1 MQVVQLHDPIV
12 YWYTIYCTYDEF
24 TRIHNIYKKNF
35 IARLK
40 FEIMSAEDFLF
51 WPAAWCS
58 SAPPRGDMVV
68 LKFDLNDIFHFWSIE
83 NLLHIMTILSSSN
96 KEVKYVIIRVT

>member
-1 MQVVQLHDPIV
+1 MNLR
-12 YWYTIYCTYDEF
+12 EF
-24 TRIHNIYKKNF
+24 TIFIRKIF

-96 KEVKYVIIRVT
+96 KEVKYVIIRVA

>member
-1 MQVVQLHDPIV
+1 MNLH
-12 YWYTIYCTYDEF
+12 EF
-24 TRIHNIYKKNF
+24 TIFIRKNF

-58 SAPPRGDMVV
+58 SAPPGGDMVV

-83 NLLHIMTILSSSN
+83 NLFHIMTILSSSN
-96 KEVKYVIIRVT
+96 KEVKYVIIRVA